1 MTAIPGGFGLRASVM
16 ATAMAA
22 LLLGCTE
29 PEEILRGARE
39 DIHADRRGGVV
50 ENRSVAISLPRAV
63 TNSSWQQSPGQP
75 TTRTTHAALSAAPSL
90 IWSTNIGAG
99 DSRKQRITAAP
110 VVGGGQI
117 YTLDAASK
125 VSAVSPSGAVLW
137 QRNIEPASD
146 EEGDATGGGIAYANG
161 VVYVSSG
168 FGVLSALDAKTGQP
182 VWRQELD
189 ATGSGSP
196 TIRDGLLYLVA
207 GDDTAWVIDT
217 KDGRIAWQMEASPSA
232 SNILGAPAPVVGSE
246 ISIFAFGSG
255 DLIGTFRRGGFRR
268 WIASVAGART
278 GSAISQISDV
288 TGAPFMDG
296 NRVYVGNHSGRT
308 AAFDVASGERLWT
321 AFEGTFGPVWA
332 AGGSLFLVNDRSRL
346 MRLNAND
353 GSPIWSVDLPGY
365 LKDKPRKRAEIVAHH
380 GPILA
385 GGQLVVASNDG
396 LLRFFD
402 PVDGRQTRTVEIKGG
417 ATTEPVVANGTLYVV
432 TRDGNL
438 AAFR

>member
-1 MTAIPGGFGLRASVM
+1 MTASPGGFGLRASVM
-16 ATAMAA
+16 ATAIAA
-22 LLLGCTE
+22 LLLGCAE

-39 DIHADRRGGVV
+39 DIHGGQGGDVQ
-50 ENRSVAISLPRAV
+50 NRAVAISLPRAV
-63 TNSSWQQSPGQP
+63 TNGAWTQSPGQP
-75 TTRTTHAALSAAPSL
+75 TTRTTHAALSAAPAP
-90 IWSTNIGAG
+90 IWSTNIGEG

-110 VVGGGQI
+110 VVGGGRI
-117 YTLDAASK
+117 YTLDASSQ
-125 VSAVSPSGAVLW
+125 VSAVSPAGAVLW
-137 QRNIEPASD
+137 QTSILPGVD
-146 EEGDATGGGIAYANG
+146 DDGDATGGGIAYANG
-161 VVYVSSG
+161 VVYISSG
-168 FGVLSALDAKTGQP
+168 FGVLTALDAKTGNQ
-182 VWRQELD
+182 VWRQELE
-189 ATGSGSP
+189 ATGSGNP

-207 GDDTAWVIDT
+207 GDDTGWVVDT
-217 KDGRIAWQMEASPSA
+217 KDGRIAWQLRASPSA

-246 ISIFAFGSG
+246 ISVFAFGSG
-255 DLIGTFRRGGFRR
+255 DLVGSFRRGGFQR
-268 WIASVAGART
+268 WIASVSGART

-308 AAFDVASGERLWT
+308 AAFDVKSGERLWT
-321 AFEGTFGPVWA
+321 AFEGTFGPVWV
-332 AGGSLFLVNDRSRL
+332 AGGSVFLVNDRSRL
-346 MRLNAND
+346 MRLGAND
-353 GSPIWSVDLPGY
+353 GKTIWSVDLPGY

-396 LLRFFD
+396 LLRFFN
-402 PVDGRQTRTVEIKGG
+402 PVDGSLVRTVEVKGG